1 MENRYKQHKK
11 LYENYQDKF
20 KQIYQQIASGGKV
33 ATVDAPTRKEAS
45 TAFFRSAQLL
55 NAIID
60 QIKRFEKKFP
70 PRRDGSPFL
79 HSPDLETVI
88 SHLEKLAKHYHKK
101 PTDQNTQVYI
111 KRILNNLDTYQM
123 FLNEYV
129 EVSPQ
134 LDTIISDVM
143 THIQKVRKELRN
155 V

>member
-20 KQIYQQIASGGKV
+20 KQIYQKIASGGT
-33 ATVDAPTRKEAS
+33 ATQEAPKKDVS

-55 NAIID
+55 NMVID
-60 QIKRFEKKFP
+60 QIKGFEKKFP

-79 HSPDLETVI
+79 GSNELEIVI
-88 SHLEKLAKHYHKK
+88 HHLENLAKHYHKK
-101 PTDQNTQVYI
+101 PSDDQVHRYVKT
-111 KRILNNLDTYQM
+111 ILNRLDTYQT